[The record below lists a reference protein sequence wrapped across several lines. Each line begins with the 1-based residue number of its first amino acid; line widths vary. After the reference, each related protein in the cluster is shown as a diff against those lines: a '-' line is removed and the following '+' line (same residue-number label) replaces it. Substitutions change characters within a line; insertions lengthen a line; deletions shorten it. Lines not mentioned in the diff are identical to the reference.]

1 MNMDTRYKLALWMI
15 FLLFS
20 SYVGTAQERVS
31 KIVERD
37 YELSNSGEVQIEN
50 KYGNINVTGWEQ
62 DKVAIKVSIQVNHR
76 KKENAQNLL
85 SRINPEFKSGSNYV
99 SVVSKISKKNSGWFA
114 DFFNKTNPVDFD
126 KRHVQ
131 IDYEIFLPIKAELRV
146 TNRFGDVIIEGWS
159 GPLNTLIEHG
169 NLWVTENLDK
179 ADIILKFGKV
189 RTQDLEYADMNLKNG
204 DLEMENANNLRLSSS
219 GTEMDINSVKSLEIY
234 SNKDDITIGEIGSIY
249 GTLRFSTLN
258 MQRLMK
264 EVNLD
269 TKIADFRVTQFIES
283 ESKISIEQ
291 ESSEITL
298 YVSGFSHR
306 FSATLEQG
314 VVRLP
319 KSFENVNSTMLD
331 KGKRLREIEATYGRD
346 QKGLVSI
353 NGIKGIVTI
362 NE

>member
-1 MNMDTRYKLALWMI
+1 MNMGTHYKLALWMA
-15 FLLFS
+15 FVLFFG
-20 SYVGTAQERVS
+20 YMGTAQERVS
-31 KIVERD
+31 KIVERE
-37 YELSNSGEVQIEN
+37 YQLSNSGELQIEN
-50 KYGNINVTGWEQ
+50 KYGNIDVTGWEQ
-62 DKVAIKVSIQVNHR
+62 NKVVIKVSIKVNHR
-76 KKENAQNLL
+76 KKENAESLL
-85 SRINPEFKSGSNYV
+85 NRINPEFKTGSNYV
-99 SVVSKISKKNSGWFA
+99 SIVSKISNKNTGWFA

-131 IDYEIFLPIKAELRV
+131 IDYEVFLPVKAELRV

-159 GPLNTLIEHG
+159 GPLSTLIEHG
-169 NLWVTENLDK
+169 NLWVTEDLNK

-189 RTQDLEYADMNLKNG
+189 RTQDLEYADLTLKNG
-204 DLEMENANNLRLSSS
+204 ELEMENSGTLRLNSS
-219 GTEMDINSVKSLEIY
+219 GTEMDINTVKSLEIY
-234 SNKDDITIGEIGSIY
+234 SNKDDITISEVGSVN
-249 GTLRFSTLN
+249 GTLRFSTFN
-258 MQRLMK
+258 TQRLME

-269 TKIADFRVTQFIES
+269 TKIADFRITQSIQS

-298 YVSGFSHR
+298 NVSGFSHR

-319 KSFENVNSTMLD
+319 KSFENVNSNVLD
-331 KGKRLREIEATYGRD
+331 KGRRLREIEATYGRD
-346 QKGLVSI
+346 QKGLISI

>member
-1 MNMDTRYKLALWMI
+1 MSMDTRYRLALWMA
-15 FLLFS
+15 FMLFS
-20 SYVGTAQERVS
+20 AFVGTAQERVS
-31 KIVERD
+31 KIVEKD
-37 YELSNSGEVQIEN
+37 FKLSNSGEVQIEN
-50 KYGNINVTGWEQ
+50 KYGNIDVTGWEQ
-62 DKVAIKVSIQVNHR
+62 DKVTIKVSIRVNHR
-76 KKENAQNLL
+76 KKENAQSLL

-99 SVVSKISKKNSGWFA
+99 SVASKISKKNTGWFA

-131 IDYEIFLPIKAELRV
+131 IDYEIFLPRKAELRV

-159 GPLNTLIEHG
+159 GPLNTLMEHG
-169 NLWVTENLDK
+169 NLWVTEDLNK

-189 RTQDLEYADMNLKNG
+189 RAQDLEYADLNLKNG
-204 DLEMENANNLRLSSS
+204 DLEMENSSRLRLSSS

-234 SNKDDITIGEIGSIY
+234 SNKDDILIGEIGSVN
-249 GTLRFSTLN
+249 GSLKFSTLN
-258 MQRLMK
+258 MQRLIK

-269 TKIADFRVTQFIES
+269 AKIADFRVTQFIES

-298 YVSGFSHR
+298 HVSGFSHK

-331 KGKRLREIEATYGRD
+331 KGRRLREIEATYGND
-346 QKGLVSI
+346 QKGLISI